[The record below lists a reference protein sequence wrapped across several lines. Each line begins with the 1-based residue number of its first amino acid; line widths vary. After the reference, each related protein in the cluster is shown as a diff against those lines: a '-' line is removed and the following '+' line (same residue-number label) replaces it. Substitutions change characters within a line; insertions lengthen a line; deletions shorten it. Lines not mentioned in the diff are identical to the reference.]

1 MSKSTAMQL
10 LDNYFPFVA
19 SHLQTMNAT
28 ETHNALYGGMELSQL
43 SWMERTWA
51 SYYIWMGNP
60 ILATGLL
67 SFVLHEVSGRALNRS
82 RCCGESTTATFV
94 LKFVA
99 DMVPGRLLWSS
110 SS

>member
-60 ILATGLL
+60 IIATGLL
-67 SFVLHEVSGRALNRS
+67 SFVLHEVGDGENDPKVN
-82 RCCGESTTATFV
+82 CGT
-94 LKFVA
+94 
-99 DMVPGRLLWSS
+99 LLWRLPDRHTRSLRV
-110 SS
+110 

>member
-1 MSKSTAMQL
+1 MQL

-60 ILATGLL
+60 IIATGLL
-67 SFVLHEVSGRALNRS
+67 SFVLHEVGDGEHDPKANR
-82 RCCGESTTATFV
+82 GI
-94 LKFVA
+94 
-99 DMVPGRLLWSS
+99 LLWRIQGRHIRPLRV
-110 SS
+110 